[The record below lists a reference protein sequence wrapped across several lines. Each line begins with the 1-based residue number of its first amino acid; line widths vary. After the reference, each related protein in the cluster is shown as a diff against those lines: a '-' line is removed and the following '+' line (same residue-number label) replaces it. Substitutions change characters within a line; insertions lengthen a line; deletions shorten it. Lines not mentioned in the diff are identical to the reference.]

1 MKSLNIQLNNRT
13 FRLILAGSLA
23 LLCLAFLIVTFKGIS
38 LLEKKSNDM
47 VQLKAQSQKAQ
58 SQLNNLQ
65 IAKKEVQKYSYFK
78 AVASNVI
85 PGDKD
90 QAQAVLEVYQI
101 ASQSGIALQS
111 VTFPASTLGVSGTES
126 ATGTGASKAAV
137 TQAKPVAGIPGLYSL
152 ELTITPQVG
161 NNVPVSQQVTYAK
174 MLDFFK
180 RIENN
185 RRTAQITRIDIQPA
199 QGNSGLSFVLTIN
212 VFIKP

>member
-1 MKSLNIQLNNRT
+1 MKPLNIQLDNRT
-13 FRLILAGSLA
+13 FRLILGGLLG
-23 LLCLAFLIVTFKGIS
+23 LLCLTFLVVTFKGIS

-78 AVASNVI
+78 TVASNVI
-85 PGDKD
+85 PSDKD
-90 QAQAVLEVYQI
+90 QAQAILEIYQI
-101 ASQSGIALQS
+101 ASQAGIALQS

-126 ATGTGASKAAV
+126 ATGSGASQAAV
-137 TQAKPVAGIPGLYSL
+137 TQAKPVTGIPGLYSL

-161 NNVPVSQQVTYAK
+161 NNVPVNQQVTYAK

-212 VFIKP
+212 IFIKP